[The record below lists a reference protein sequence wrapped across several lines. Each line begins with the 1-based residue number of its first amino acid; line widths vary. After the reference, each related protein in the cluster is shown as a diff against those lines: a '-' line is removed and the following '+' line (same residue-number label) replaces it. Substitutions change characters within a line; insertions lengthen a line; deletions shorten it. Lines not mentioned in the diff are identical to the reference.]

1 MDFFIYKN
9 DSCPNYGQN
18 ETISLEVC
26 WCNILH
32 RLYKLIGIIIKMEC
46 FASKNWTIICERPH
60 LGPNPQ

>member
-32 RLYKLIGIIIKMEC
+32 SLYKLIGIIIKMEC